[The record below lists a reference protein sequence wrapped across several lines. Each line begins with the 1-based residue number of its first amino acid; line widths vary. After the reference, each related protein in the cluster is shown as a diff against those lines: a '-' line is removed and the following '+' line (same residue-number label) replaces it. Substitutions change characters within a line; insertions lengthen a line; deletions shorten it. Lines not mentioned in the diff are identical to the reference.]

1 MPVMRNDDP
10 IPAQLTT
17 SREPVK
23 IKTAGEPGSQADTA
37 LMDAVFIIIAAWVLL
52 FLLGFSLRR
61 NNV

>member
-1 MPVMRNDDP
+1 MPIMQNNDP
-10 IPAQLTT
+10 VPAALVT

-37 LMDAVFIIIAAWVLL
+37 LTDAVVIIAAAWVLL

-61 NNV
+61 NNI